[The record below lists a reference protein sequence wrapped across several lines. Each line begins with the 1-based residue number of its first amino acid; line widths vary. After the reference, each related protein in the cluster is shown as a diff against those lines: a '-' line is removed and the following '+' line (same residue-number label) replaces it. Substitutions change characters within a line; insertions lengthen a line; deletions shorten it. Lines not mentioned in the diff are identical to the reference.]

1 MSACTGRRFPTTW
14 QKRLSKLRF
23 DLQQRLVR
31 RLTVSTHDF
40 SLCFMCHSPLE
51 EMRVRSLLVKEAG
64 TIAWLRQSL
73 RAGDVFLDVG
83 ANIGLYSL
91 VAASLVG
98 QYGQVYA
105 VEPHAINVMSLMQN
119 VEANQ
124 FQDRVRII
132 STALHDRSGAFD
144 FNYYSLEPGSAM
156 SQLEGTKDGY
166 DAEFVP
172 VMTELKLATSIDDL
186 IHQHSISA
194 PHHIKIDVDGNEL
207 QVVAGMLGL
216 LRSDERPRSI
226 QIEMNTRYRDEL
238 LTALA
243 QAGYRQTHK
252 HYTAAGKAAL
262 ARGEDA
268 ERIPYN
274 AIYEPNPDS
283 A

>member
-23 DLQQRLVR
+23 DLRQSLVR
-31 RLTVSTHDF
+31 RLTVSTQDF
-40 SLCFMCHSPLE
+40 SLSFVCHSPLE

-64 TIAWLRQSL
+64 TIAWLRQSV

-91 VAASLVG
+91 VAACLVG
-98 QYGQVYA
+98 THGHVYA
-105 VEPHAINVMSLMQN
+105 VEPHAVNVMSLMQN
-119 VEANQ
+119 VAANR

-132 STALHDRSGAFD
+132 STALHDRSGVFD

-166 DAEFVP
+166 EAEFAP
-172 VMTELKLATSIDDL
+172 VMTELKLAISLDDL
-186 IHQHSISA
+186 IDQYGICA
-194 PHHIKIDVDGNEL
+194 PNHIKIDVDGNEL
-207 QVVAGMLGL
+207 QVVQGMIGL
-216 LRSDERPRSI
+216 LRSNARPRSV

-238 LTALA
+238 IATLGA
-243 QAGYRQTHK
+243 AGYRQAQK

-274 AIYEPNPDS
+274 AIYEPNS
-283 A
+283 